1 MCAAIACLV
10 ISEPLYTGDVRQAN
24 KRTLSPVRRCGAA
37 CMAVSRMARATA
49 AGAGRERRGWSGR
62 KAVGNK
68 QALRVQC
75 RRGWADLKTLPL
87 QQP

>member
-1 MCAAIACLV
+1 
-10 ISEPLYTGDVRQAN
+10 
-24 KRTLSPVRRCGAA
+24 
-37 CMAVSRMARATA
+37 MAVSRMARATA